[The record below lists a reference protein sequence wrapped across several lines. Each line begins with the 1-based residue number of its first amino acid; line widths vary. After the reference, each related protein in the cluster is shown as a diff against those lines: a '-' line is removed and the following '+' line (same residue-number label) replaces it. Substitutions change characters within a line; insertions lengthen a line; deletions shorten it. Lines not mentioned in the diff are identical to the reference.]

1 MARQS
6 INTGSTAND
15 GTGDTLRQA
24 GRKINANFAE
34 LYGLLGGDSATLGAQ
49 TQLTDSSVDFNG
61 INYITRLNA
70 IEGKANVTISLPDS
84 DGIITLN
91 TATQTLTNKT
101 ISADNNTISGI
112 AASSFVLSNAS
123 GYIDGSASAK
133 AIPSGV
139 VVGTTDI
146 QTLTNKTLTTPTL
159 TNPKILNHILD
170 SNGADLL
177 HLDGVPSAVN
187 HIDIMNAASGSNP
200 QITVEGDDANISLE
214 LSGVGTGGVIV
225 DKLTYGSSIVTSDGT
240 VSTSDTYIICNKAST
255 LNLSMN
261 NGSLTGEVK
270 FFTNKGAGSAVIT
283 PINFSQGTSVTL
295 IQYGACHFIWDGNG
309 WYLTGYSRDSDIT
322 IA

>member
-49 TQLTDSSVDFNG
+49 TQLTDSGVDFHGVTN
-61 INYITRLNA
+61 ITRLNFT
-70 IEGKANVTISLPDS
+70 EGSGLVTITLPDS
-84 DGIITLN
+84 DGTVVLD

-101 ISADNNTISGI
+101 ISADSNTISGI

-123 GYIDGSASAK
+123 GYLDGSASAK

-139 VVGTTDI
+139 VVGTTDT

-170 SNGADLL
+170 SNGADLV
-177 HLDGVPSAVN
+177 HLDGVASAVN

-200 QITVEGDDANISLE
+200 QITVEGADTNISLE
-214 LSGVGTGGVIV
+214 LSGAGTGGVIV
-225 DKLTYGSSIVTSDGT
+225 DKLTYGSSEVTSDGT
-240 VSTSDTYIICNKAST
+240 VSAADTYIICNKAST

-270 FFTNKGAGSAVIT
+270 YFTNKGAGSAVIT
-283 PINFSQGTSVTL
+283 PVNFAQGTSATL
-295 IQYGACHFIWDGNG
+295 IQYGACHFIWDGSN